1 MYVAGV
7 SELVLLA
14 TTASELVG
22 VTVLVGAG
30 VLVAAGALVEAGALV
45 AATDVEVAPPAI
57 SGTLRVTPY
66 VAQRDL
72 ANSMVTV

>member
-7 SELVLLA
+7 FEVVLLA
-14 TTASELVG
+14 TTATELVG
-22 VTVLVGAG
+22 ATVLVGAG
-30 VLVAAGALVEAGALV
+30 VLVAAGALV
-45 AATDVEVAPPAI
+45 AAADVEVAPPAI

-66 VAQRDL
+66 AEHRDL